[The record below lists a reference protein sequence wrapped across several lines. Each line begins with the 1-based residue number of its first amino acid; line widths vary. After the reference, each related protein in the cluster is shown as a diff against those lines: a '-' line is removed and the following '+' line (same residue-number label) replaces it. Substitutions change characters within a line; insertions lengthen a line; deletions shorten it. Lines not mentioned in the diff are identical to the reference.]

1 MRHHD
6 NKHTFPPP
14 SRAWRRG
21 GVQEAA
27 RGMDSVRIRDAVSDS
42 TPGLI
47 RGTATTLRDGAS
59 HQHHH
64 LPPTTQ
70 FATGSTLFTSRA
82 TGGRR
87 LGRILESR
95 GGGGEIQ
102 EWELMNRG
110 SLRPSVHAR
119 HRHRCPPRAC
129 HDANSSA
136 ASLGLHC
143 VVTPFLPRESAG
155 KPLLLATAD
164 ACPRGLGC
172 MFRRL
177 RGHMVRCA
185 RGRAGRRNA
194 RQTCPGFSALLP
206 TGRGGK
212 QTTAQSANH
221 HHVVGRAGGTV
232 SGRRSVLRH

>member
-1 MRHHD
+1 MASRGCARSGSRHGFCANSRRCVRLHAGLD
-6 NKHTFPPP
+6 SRHGDDVAGRRIASAPPP
-14 SRAWRRG
+14 TADDPVCHRLHVVHQSSDRRA
-21 GVQEAA
+21 
-27 RGMDSVRIRDAVSDS
+27 AVGSD
-42 TPGLI
+42 P
-47 RGTATTLRDGAS
+47 RV
-59 HQHHH
+59 
-64 LPPTTQ
+64 
-70 FATGSTLFTSRA
+70 
-82 TGGRR
+82 
-87 LGRILESR
+87 E